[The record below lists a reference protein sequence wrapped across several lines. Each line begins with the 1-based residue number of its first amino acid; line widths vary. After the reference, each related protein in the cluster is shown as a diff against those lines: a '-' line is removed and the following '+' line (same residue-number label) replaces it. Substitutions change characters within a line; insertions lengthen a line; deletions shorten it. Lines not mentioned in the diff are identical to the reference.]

1 MPGGFCSRPPPRPAH
16 CGAAGPARRV
26 VVPVWGGGW
35 VGVGV
40 GVGVGVDVGVGVCG
54 CVSCACVRA
63 CVRACGRCV
72 VKADACPD
80 FDR

>member
-1 MPGGFCSRPPPRPAH
+1 MLVANAQPWHMEHMRCARAYTLAMCSQCLRTYDM
-16 CGAAGPARRV
+16 
-26 VVPVWGGGW
+26 
-35 VGVGV
+35 GVGV